1 MSNPRY
7 PRGSEWRRWDLQVH
21 TPFSALNNGFGSN
34 FDQYAKLLLERAV
47 EKGIAAIG
55 VTDYFSIE
63 GYKHLRTLFSDGP
76 RLRALVGAEVAA
88 KAQQILLLPNIELRT
103 SVIIARPNNKDSRV
117 NFHVIFSDDVA
128 PDAIEEHFLRELKF
142 TAQGS
147 PDNPDERWSLT
158 SENLATLGKKLKE
171 QHATFQSQTDLYVG
185 MMNAVVAHED
195 VTSVLERQ
203 TSRFKNRFLIV
214 VPADEDLSKC
224 SWDGQA
230 HLTRKLF
237 IQKSHMMFSGNPGTR
252 EFGLGRKHE
261 TVEDFVAEFKS
272 RKPCIHGSDAHSYGS
287 LFESAEGRN
296 LWIKADPTFLG
307 LRQLLYEPEWRVHIG
322 DEPRFLSRV
331 SENATRY
338 MTAVSFERTQQAKQ
352 GENWFSGDLLLNHGL
367 IAIIG
372 NKGSGKSALADI
384 LALLGDTHLSEHF
397 SFLTKDRF
405 LAPKTILGDMFRA
418 KVRWLSGQE
427 ASRRLSEAVD
437 PTDPELVKYIPQNYL
452 ETICSELRESQEGRF
467 DGELKEVIF
476 SHVSDAERLGKE
488 TLDELIEYVTNEKK
502 DRISQSVTHLK
513 NVNTTISAL
522 EDQLTD
528 EYRRSLEGQLEQ
540 RRAELKAHDDVKPG
554 EVKEPSQDPQEQQ
567 AMEVIKQEL
576 ADLVALAQRLDGQIT
591 AQQEQLRE
599 ATRQIAATDRLL
611 TRIDNLERQ
620 VTAFHAESVDDG
632 NVLSLD
638 IKKLV
643 TLTVNRQPILDAK
656 TNANE
661 RSQSARNLLAVETTG
676 SLTNQRRE
684 ISGKTEVTRSK
695 LDQPNRLYQEYLH
708 QLANWQKRRNEIEGS
723 AEVAI
728 SFKGLEAKL
737 AALSGVPS
745 LIRESKDRRA
755 AHVQEIFRTKEQLL
769 ADYRKL
775 YSPVQDFIDRH
786 PVSEQKDAL
795 QFSASITVDG
805 IVEGLLG
812 MIHQGRKG
820 SFQGEQEGRERLA
833 ELVATSDFSTEVG
846 VEAFLANVQEHLEH
860 DVPEG
865 KNNPVYLRDQLRKGT
880 SPEDVYNFLYGLSYL
895 EPRFELRWR
904 GKPLDQLSPGERG
917 NLLLVFYLL
926 IDQRNVP
933 LVIDQPEENLDN
945 QTIAKMLVPAIQYA
959 KGLRQIIIV
968 THNPNIAVV
977 CDADQV
983 IYSHLDKTDGNR
995 VAYTSGALEDPTIT
1009 QLIVDVLEGTK
1020 PAFDLRDG
1028 KYQVLERPS

>member
-1 MSNPRY
+1 MFNPKY
-7 PRGSEWRRWDLQVH
+7 PRGSEWRRWDLHVH
-21 TPFSALNNGFGSN
+21 TPFSALNNGFGSD

-63 GYKHLRTLFSDGP
+63 GYKHLRTLFTDGP

-88 KAQQILLLPNIELRT
+88 KAQQILLLPNIELRA
-103 SVIIARPNNKDSRV
+103 SVIVAGLNGQASRV
-117 NFHVIFSDDVA
+117 NFHVIFADDLA
-128 PDAIEEHFLRELKF
+128 PDVIEEHFLRGLKF
-142 TAQGS
+142 TAEAS
-147 PDNPDERWSLT
+147 PGNPDELWPLT
-158 SENLATLGKKLKE
+158 SVNLESLGKKLKDE
-171 QHATFQSQTDLYVG
+171 HAQFQTQSDLYVG

-195 VTSVLERQ
+195 VTRVLEEQ
-203 TSRFKNRFLIV
+203 MSRFKDRYLFV
-214 VPADEDLSKC
+214 VPADEDLSKF
-224 SWDGQA
+224 SWNGQA

-237 IQKSHMMFSGNPGTR
+237 IQKSHMIFSGNPGTR

-261 TVEDFVAEFKS
+261 TVQDFVNEFKS
-272 RKPCIHGSDAHSYGS
+272 RKPCIHGSDAHSYES
-287 LFESAEGRN
+287 LFEPAEGRK

-322 DEPRFLSRV
+322 DEPPFLSRV
-331 SENATRY
+331 SQNATRY

-352 GENWFSGDLLLNHGL
+352 GETWFSGDLHLNHGL

-384 LALLGDTHLSEHF
+384 LALLGDTHVSEHF

-405 LAPKTILGDMFRA
+405 LAPKTMLGDMFRA
-418 KVRWLSGQE
+418 KVLWLSGQE
-427 ASRRLSEAVD
+427 VSRRLSEAVD
-437 PTDPELVKYIPQNYL
+437 RTGPELVKYIPQNYL
-452 ETICSELRESQEGRF
+452 EAICSELRESREGRF

-488 TLDELIEYVTNEKK
+488 TLAELIEYVTNEKK
-502 DRISQSVTHLK
+502 DRISQLVTQLK

-540 RRAELKAHDDVKPG
+540 RRAELKAQDEVKPG

-567 AMEVIKQEL
+567 AMEVVKQEL
-576 ADLVALAQRLDGQIT
+576 SELVDQAQRLDGQIT

-599 ATRQIAATDRLL
+599 AARQIAATDRLL

-643 TLTVNRQPILDAK
+643 TLTVNRQPIVDAK

-661 RSQSARNLLAVETTG
+661 RSQSARNLLAAETAG
-676 SLTNQRRE
+676 SLANQRGE
-684 ISGKTEVTRSK
+684 VSGKTEATRSK
-695 LDQPNRLYQEYLH
+695 LDQPNRVYQEYLH

-728 SFKGLEAKL
+728 SVRGLEAKL
-737 AALSGVPS
+737 AALSAVPS
-745 LIRESKDRRA
+745 MIREGKDRRS

-775 YSPVQDFIDRH
+775 YSPVQDFIYRH
-786 PVSEQKDAL
+786 PVSQQQGAL
-795 QFSASITVDG
+795 EFSASITVDG

-812 MIHQGRKG
+812 KIHQGRKG
-820 SFQGEQEGRERLA
+820 SFQGEQEGRDGPAL
-833 ELVATSDFSTEVG
+833 
-846 VEAFLANVQEHLEH
+846 
-860 DVPEG
+860 
-865 KNNPVYLRDQLRKGT
+865 
-880 SPEDVYNFLYGLSYL
+880 LSY
-895 EPRFELRWR
+895 R
-904 GKPLDQLSPGERG
+904 GA
-917 NLLLVFYLL
+917 
-926 IDQRNVP
+926 QRAPV
-933 LVIDQPEENLDN
+933 N
-945 QTIAKMLVPAIQYA
+945 QTCMPC
-959 KGLRQIIIV
+959 LR
-968 THNPNIAVV
+968 
-977 CDADQV
+977 
-983 IYSHLDKTDGNR
+983 
-995 VAYTSGALEDPTIT
+995 E
-1009 QLIVDVLEGTK
+1009 
-1020 PAFDLRDG
+1020 
-1028 KYQVLERPS
+1028 